1 MDFDTCREKDSTD
14 LVLTVCAVLIVLLDY
29 RPRGATSL
37 LVYKCESS
45 PVVLYAPIKGLSTR
59 AKETIYRWG
68 LLLLFL
74 LFEDVWLSMHLVCMM
89 AWVTNP
95 VTFQPSLLGTVVVH
109 AASDPPCV
117 GPGGT

>member
-1 MDFDTCREKDSTD
+1 MDVAYNFYVAVQE
-14 LVLTVCAVLIVLLDY
+14 LTEHRRLFNAQLHETLANQKNNYLQ
-29 RPRGATSL
+29 
-37 LVYKCESS
+37 SS
-45 PVVLYAPIKGLSTR
+45 PVVLYAPTRGLSTR

-68 LLLLFL
+68 LLLFFSL

-95 VTFQPSLLGTVVVH
+95 VTFQPSLLGIVVVH